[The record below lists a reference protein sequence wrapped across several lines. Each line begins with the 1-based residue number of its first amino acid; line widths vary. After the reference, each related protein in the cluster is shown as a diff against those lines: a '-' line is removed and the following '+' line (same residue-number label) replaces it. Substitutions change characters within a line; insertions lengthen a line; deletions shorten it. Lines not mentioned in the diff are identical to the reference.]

1 MFDISIN
8 WWLVLGLTVAAWVV
22 SFLWFVVVFGKA
34 YMAGHG
40 RTKAQLDAGPS
51 APIASLYQLIGT
63 FIQMSVL
70 AWLVEG
76 MSASSLIDGAL
87 IGLLV
92 WLGFIAAYIAP
103 MYAFQ
108 AYSVKYLAIVIG
120 YPLVSLLV
128 AGALLAIL

>member
-1 MFDISIN
+1 MFEISIN
-8 WWLVLGLTVAAWVV
+8 WWLVVGITVAAWIV
-22 SFLWFVVVFGKA
+22 SFLWFVVIFGKA

-51 APIASLYQLIGT
+51 TPVASLYQLIGT

-70 AWLVEG
+70 AWLVTSVG
-76 MSASSLIDGAL
+76 ASSLAEGAL
-87 IGLLV
+87 LGLLV

-120 YPLVSLLV
+120 YPLV
-128 AGALLAIL
+128 ALLIAGTILAIQ

>member
-1 MFDISIN
+1 MFEVSIN
-8 WWLVLGLTVAAWVV
+8 WWLVVSITVAAWIV
-22 SFLWFVVVFGKA
+22 SFLWFVVIFGKA

-51 APIASLYQLIGT
+51 TPIASLYQLIGT

-70 AWLVEG
+70 AWLVT
-76 MSASSLIDGAL
+76 SVRASSLAEGAL
-87 IGLLV
+87 LGLLV

-120 YPLVSLLV
+120 YPLV
-128 AGALLAIL
+128 ALLIAGTILAIQ

>member
-1 MFDISIN
+1 MFGVSIN
-8 WWLVLGLTVAAWVV
+8 WWLVVSITVAAWIV
-22 SFLWFVVVFGKA
+22 SFLWFVVIFGKA

-51 APIASLYQLIGT
+51 TPIASLYQLIGT

-70 AWLVEG
+70 AWLVT
-76 MSASSLIDGAL
+76 SVRASSLAEGAL
-87 IGLLV
+87 LGLLV

-120 YPLVSLLV
+120 YPLV
-128 AGALLAIL
+128 ALLIAGTILAIQ

>member
-1 MFDISIN
+1 MFEVSIN
-8 WWLVLGLTVAAWVV
+8 WWLVIGITVAAWIV
-22 SFLWFVVVFGKA
+22 SFLWFVVIFGKT

-51 APIASLYQLIGT
+51 TPVASFYQLIGT

-70 AWLVEG
+70 AWLVTSVG
-76 MSASSLIDGAL
+76 ASSLAEGAL
-87 IGLLV
+87 LGLLV

-120 YPLVSLLV
+120 YPLV
-128 AGALLAIL
+128 ALLIAGTILAIQ

>member
-1 MFDISIN
+1 MFEVTIN
-8 WWLVLGLTVAAWVV
+8 WWLVVSITVAAWIV
-22 SFLWFVVVFGKA
+22 SFLWFVVIFGKA

-51 APIASLYQLIGT
+51 TPIASLYQLIGT

-70 AWLVEG
+70 AWLVT
-76 MSASSLIDGAL
+76 SVRASSLAEGAL
-87 IGLLV
+87 LGLLV

-120 YPLVSLLV
+120 YPLV
-128 AGALLAIL
+128 ALLIAGTILAIQ

>member
-1 MFDISIN
+1 MFEVSIN
-8 WWLVLGLTVAAWVV
+8 WWLVVSITVAAWIV
-22 SFLWFVVVFGKA
+22 SFLWFVVIFGKA

-51 APIASLYQLIGT
+51 TPIASLYQLIGT

-70 AWLVEG
+70 AWLVT
-76 MSASSLIDGAL
+76 SVRASSLAEGAL
-87 IGLLV
+87 LGLLV

-108 AYSVKYLAIVIG
+108 AYSVKHLAIVIG
-120 YPLVSLLV
+120 YPLV
-128 AGALLAIL
+128 ALLIAGTILAIQ